1 MLSIKGKDRENIQ
14 DGGRD
19 KMNRKVIVFSA
30 SYNGIYYEN
39 TQTINGNIK
48 MFRSKELER
57 SVMPLIIINSIVCTG
72 LFEYFVDR
80 TIRTIGF
87 AYAICC
93 FCFYNFLFFTLRNI
107 VGNFML
113 CHGTELMKIITL
125 LQLFY
130 NPFIYNIIILSGFT
144 RGQNT
149 KLFIE
154 QIESCTR
161 GMDELNI
168 SENYSSFFRYLCI
181 ADVLLI
187 FIISSLCAA
196 EASQGLNLLQNNLA
210 ITKLY
215 QMTISRYIKSKF
227 GELNAVLQSMVTTT
241 IDSPQHKRVLRMEDN
256 WEDDSSLST
265 VYRMYKMN
273 ENLVKLKRIKQIYLE
288 LIKCARIINEAYG
301 LQILVST
308 FSYIVFITT
317 VLYHLY
323 VISMT
328 NNYDNWINQLY
339 VHLFWIFCFSVMI
352 FAKTNICETTI
363 TEIRDFMFQ
372 LIHNHLNFT
381 ACGFYDL
388 NHTFIYGMV
397 GSITTYLVILIQV
410 GGEPKVFYNITT
422 YNSTLTK

>member
-14 DGGRD
+14 GDGRD
-19 KMNRKVIVFSA
+19 KMNRKV
-30 SYNGIYYEN
+30 
-39 TQTINGNIK
+39 
-48 MFRSKELER
+48 ELER
-57 SVMPLIIINSIVCTG
+57 SVMPLIIVNSIVCTG

-87 AYAICC
+87 AYLICC

-107 VGNFML
+107 LGNFML

-130 NPFIYNIIILSGFT
+130 NPFIYNITILNGFT
-144 RGQNT
+144 RRQSI

-168 SENYSSFFRYLCI
+168 SENYSSLFRYLCI

-187 FIISSLCAA
+187 FIILGLCVAEVFWFSEIKLLSSLDYSSILQIYYVD
-196 EASQGLNLLQNNLA
+196 ASQGLNLLQNNLA

-215 QMTISRYIKSKF
+215 QMTISRYIKNKF
-227 GELNAVLQSMVTTT
+227 GELNAVLQSMLTTT
-241 IDSPQHKRVLRMEDN
+241 IDSPQHKRVLRMKDN

-265 VYRMYKMN
+265 VYRTYKMN

-288 LIKCARIINEAYG
+288 LMKCARIINEAYG
-301 LQILVST
+301 LQIFVST
-308 FSYIVFITT
+308 FSSAVFITT

-323 VISMT
+323 VILMT
-328 NNYDNWINQLY
+328 NNYDSWINQLY
-339 VHLFWIFCFSVMI
+339 VHLFWIFCFSIMI

-388 NHTFIYGMV
+388 NHTFIYGMI
-397 GSITTYLVILIQV
+397 GSITTYLVIFIQV
-410 GGEPKVFYNITT
+410 GGEPKVFYNNTT